1 MESLWNLKCTFFQQ
15 KVCQYVIVHYIG
27 KGKASLR
34 KLGTSEVLSVTL
46 LRIVFVEMLKCISL
60 AEIGTISDIVH

>member
-1 MESLWNLKCTFFQQ
+1 MELLWNYYGILTVLFSAESLSICN
-15 KVCQYVIVHYIG
+15 
-27 KGKASLR
+27 SLR